1 MNKLIDLLLILNLNF
16 LVICISVS
24 ILLFAVDNTS
34 VGEAISDYI
43 LSIIA
48 KRDKKMI
55 NEIIKYYEEEVKK

>member
-1 MNKLIDLLLILNLNF
+1 MNKLIDLLLILNLSF
-16 LVICISVS
+16 LVTCISVS

-34 VGEAISDYI
+34 IGEAISDYI

-55 NEIIKYYEEEVKK
+55 NELIKYYEEEVKK